1 LFEKIL
7 NVGSEEI
14 LLEKYMKNEERIKML
29 VEKMMKRSKERYATL
44 KQLTENFDETDQ
56 DLREILTGEVISVHE
71 IYVDVVKTWWGKH
84 IIADET
90 ASLKTKKLYEM
101 FSKDEQSTN
110 ECSINF
116 DVFKQVIK
124 DMLEPGKVVGGGK
137 TGRGDYTIMGVK
149 MG

>member
-1 LFEKIL
+1 
-7 NVGSEEI
+7 
-14 LLEKYMKNEERIKML
+14 
-29 VEKMMKRSKERYATL
+29 
-44 KQLTENFDETDQ
+44 
-56 DLREILTGEVISVHE
+56 
-71 IYVDVVKTWWGKH
+71 
-84 IIADET
+84 
-90 ASLKTKKLYEM
+90 M